1 MEQKSIKNYNQRMD
15 PNDDTKQ
22 RAEKKTMV
30 FQNDRWDSISLQ
42 IMDDGMASFVSS
54 VFPSLLFTLLTRLTL
69 TSNYDVT

>member
-1 MEQKSIKNYNQRMD
+1 MEQSIKNYNQRMD

-42 IMDDGMASFVSS
+42 IMDDDGMASFVSS